1 MSLRAQFA
9 IAQRGLDVG
18 LEVADG
24 QTVALRGPNGSGKST
39 ILEVLAGLLVP
50 DRGSLELGGHRLMDL
65 RGRGLW
71 VPPHRRR
78 ITLMAQR
85 PLLLP
90 HLDVLDNVA
99 FGPRA
104 QGAGRAESRRRAGRW
119 LEETGAE
126 HLARRRAHELSGG
139 QSQRVALAR
148 ALAAEPEVLLL
159 DEPLAAVDVAG
170 SQALRELL
178 ARILEGRPAV
188 VVTHV
193 PDDARA
199 LADRTLHLEAGRIR

>member
-9 IAQRGLDVG
+9 LDRRGVDVG
-18 LEVADG
+18 FEIAEG
-24 QTVALRGPNGSGKST
+24 ETIALRGPNGSGKST

-50 DRGSLELGGHRLMDL
+50 DRGSLELGGRPLMDL

-78 ITLMAQR
+78 ITLLAQR

-99 FGPRA
+99 FGPRST
-104 QGAGRAESRRRAGRW
+104 GAGRAESRRRARHW
-119 LEETGAE
+119 LERTGAE
-126 HLARRRAHELSGG
+126 QLVRRRAHELSGG

-159 DEPLAAVDVAG
+159 DEPLAAVDASG
-170 SQALRELL
+170 TQALRDLL
-178 ARILEGRPAV
+178 ARTLEGRTAV
-188 VVTHV
+188 VVTHD

-199 LADRTLHLEAGRIR
+199 LARRTLHLEAGRIR

>member
-1 MSLRAQFA
+1 MSLRVQFA
-9 IAQRGLDVG
+9 LAQRGLDVAF
-18 LEVADG
+18 EVADG
-24 QTVALRGPNGSGKST
+24 ETVALRGPNGSGKST
-39 ILEVLAGLLVP
+39 ILEVVAGLLVP
-50 DRGSLELGGHRLMDL
+50 DRGSLELGGRRLMDL

-78 ITLMAQR
+78 ITLMAQH

-99 FGPRA
+99 FGPRSA
-104 QGAGRAESRRRAGRW
+104 GASRAESRRRARRW
-119 LEETGAE
+119 LEATGTE
-126 HLARRRAHELSGG
+126 QFARRRAHELSGG

-159 DEPLAAVDVAG
+159 DEPLAAVDAEG
-170 SQALRELL
+170 SQDLRELL
-178 ARILEGRPAV
+178 ARLLEVRTAV
-188 VVTHV
+188 VVTHD